1 MPVKLYEASTSAG
14 GRVRSSAGQDHGL
27 HLFSGAAREFRTF
40 LKRIDAQQHFTA
52 LPPRLRIHDAR
63 SGEDIFINLRAPRMA
78 APLVDHVQ
86 LLGHLLQPSGLRAE
100 ELLSPDSPLQDAL
113 LAPASRLV
121 LNQPAH
127 AASARQFQRVV
138 RRLLRRGAL
147 QFYSANAP
155 LQQAVIAPALARL
168 EYLGGSVYFGQALK
182 GFDSTADGVSQLHF
196 ARKKFPLSPGD
207 VLILATPAPVTQN
220 ILKQVHVPAQQ
231 HSAITLHYT
240 VEHREPVGQHIVLT
254 NGVADLLRYDAGGI
268 SASIRVAEHCW
279 ARDEETLARSLWQQL
294 QALHPY
300 LKTTSMPGY
309 SSWREKR
316 AGHVP
321 QDEALPPFELPPRVL
336 LAGDWLDATRPATM
350 EAAALHGHRAADA
363 ALALLGK
370 NPLPSQHDFYLNSAT
385 TR

>member
-1 MPVKLYEASTSAG
+1 
-14 GRVRSSAGQDHGL
+14 
-27 HLFSGAAREFRTF
+27 
-40 LKRIDAQQHFTA
+40 
-52 LPPRLRIHDAR
+52 
-63 SGEDIFINLRAPRMA
+63 
-78 APLVDHVQ
+78 VQ

-100 ELLSPDSPLQDAL
+100 DLLAPDSPMQDAL
-113 LAPASRLV
+113 IGPASRLV

-127 AASARQFQRVV
+127 AASAKQFQRAV

-147 QFYSANAP
+147 QFYSANVP

-182 GFDSTADGVSQLHF
+182 GFDSNAEGVSQLHF

-207 VLILATPAPVTQN
+207 VLILATPAPVTHS
-220 ILKQVHVPAQQ
+220 ILKQVSIPAQQ
-231 HSAITLHYT
+231 HSAITLHYA
-240 VEHREPVGQHIVLT
+240 VEHREPLGQHIIMT
-254 NGVADLLRYDAGGI
+254 NGVADLLRYKAGGI

-279 ARDEETLARSLWQQL
+279 ARDEEALARSLWQQL

-300 LKTTSMPGY
+300 LKTTSMPEY

-321 QDEALPPFELPPRVL
+321 QDMPLPTPALPPRVL

-363 ALALLGK
+363 ALKLLGRT
-370 NPLPSQHDFYLNSAT
+370 PTPSQYDFYLNSGT
-385 TR
+385 TRLSTSRTKR